1 MAARQFLAGGVYL
14 LPLCFAAGLA
24 LNEWRE
30 AQRRLDELV
39 EKRVR
44 QRLGEWAP
52 PRLRD
57 EVRGRRG
64 RAVVRRWMSGRAGMR
79 TGAPGFHGCHLPSR
93 PPLAQTRAAMM
104 QERAAVLADLAKL
117 QHARGPPPPPGVA
130 AVSAPA

>member
-1 MAARQFLAGGVYL
+1 MAAAAARQLLAGGVYL

-39 EKRVR
+39 DKRVR

-57 EVRGRRG
+57 EVRG
-64 RAVVRRWMSGRAGMR
+64 GRAG
-79 TGAPGFHGCHLPSR
+79 G
-93 PPLAQTRAAMM
+93 RAARARAGCV
-104 QERAAVLADLAKL
+104 RAA
-117 QHARGPPPPPGVA
+117 G
-130 AVSAPA
+130 

>member
-1 MAARQFLAGGVYL
+1 MAARQLLAGGVYL

-64 RAVVRRWMSGRAGMR
+64 RAVARR
-79 TGAPGFHGCHLPSR
+79 
-93 PPLAQTRAAMM
+93 
-104 QERAAVLADLAKL
+104 
-117 QHARGPPPPPGVA
+117 
-130 AVSAPA
+130 